1 MAEALR
7 AKAVAPQQH
16 REAEQRRDRKRRRL
30 ESLRED
36 LSAKTFEELT
46 APERTKL
53 LKLVA
58 IRLGLI
64 KDSDDA

>member
-7 AKAVAPQQH
+7 AKSVAPAAHTEEQQK
-16 REAEQRRDRKRRRL
+16 RGRKQQQRQRTRGALAAKSFEA
-30 ESLRED
+30 
-36 LSAKTFEELT
+36 LSASEKDM
-46 APERTKL
+46 L

-58 IRLGLI
+58 VRLGLI

>member
-16 REAEQRRDRKRRRL
+16 RDAEQRRDRKRRRL
-30 ESLRED
+30 ETLRES
-36 LSAKTFEELT
+36 LASKTFEDLT
-46 APERTKL
+46 PQERNKL

-58 IRLGLI
+58 VRLGLI